1 MENSDLVNRFYK
13 MEVDCNLFEIKDN
26 YGICVW
32 DIIRYKVFSA
42 IQWESRNRNNNR
54 TNPPKQ
60 RRRYINAIK
69 SLLSSLYVILFVKR
83 KYFFFLVSRNRY
95 ELSDSFFDQNAYDTL
110 SLFDKKECLLNE
122 NYDADNRL
130 VYDGYPIFRNSSV
143 LVSFF
148 KKDKDEYNYSSI
160 VSIIKKYFPNFDL
173 DLGSLNKEYRRFWEE
188 YRYYRF
194 LFKRAKTEIVFIT
207 QSGLK
212 KGLFYAAKSL
222 KIPTIEFN
230 HGIVFNGH
238 MSYSYPQGI
247 KCTNYNADI
256 IFSLSNFWFKDMYLP
271 NTKVV
276 PVGNSYFYPRI
287 DESLSEV
294 DELSLLVI
302 SANLTGE
309 NLKDFIIESITH
321 DSSLKRFKIYFK
333 LHPNQF
339 NELEKYQ
346 SYFKDYEN
354 VMVVTNQHSVP
365 DYMKICAAMLTIQS
379 TAAYE
384 ALQLGRKVIIYKG
397 DGYDVMRV
405 IFDSPNTFVVNTPQ
419 GLIDALNEKLI
430 PSEYE
435 YFEKYNSTM
444 ARDVIQMVSLK

>member
-1 MENSDLVNRFYK
+1 MKSSDLVNRFYK
-13 MEVDCNLFEIKDN
+13 MEVDCNLFEIKDD

-32 DIIRYKVFSA
+32 DIIRYKVFAA
-42 IQWESRNRNNNR
+42 IQWETKKNNR
-54 TNPPKQ
+54 TTPKKQ
-60 RRRYINAIK
+60 RRRYINAIN

-83 KYFFFLVSRNRY
+83 KYYFFLVSRNRY

-122 NYDADNRL
+122 NYDVDNRL
-130 VYDGYPIFRNSSV
+130 VYDGYPLFRNSSV

-148 KKDKDEYNYSSI
+148 KKNQDEYNFSSI
-160 VSIIKKYFPNFDL
+160 IRIIKEYFPNFDL
-173 DLGSLNKEYRRFWEE
+173 DFGSLNKEYKRFWEE

-194 LFKRAKTEIVFIT
+194 LFKRTKTEIVFIT
-207 QSGLK
+207 QSGLR

-247 KCTNYNADI
+247 NCTNYNADI

-287 DESLSEV
+287 DERPSVV
-294 DELSLLVI
+294 DVHSLLVI

-309 NLKDFIIESITH
+309 QLKDFLIESMLCDNT
-321 DSSLKRFKIYFK
+321 LKSIKIFFK

-365 DYMKICAAMLTIQS
+365 EYMKICAAMLTIQS

-397 DGYDVMRV
+397 DGYEVMKV
-405 IFDSPNTFVVNTPQ
+405 IIGSPNTFFVNTPQ
-419 GLIDALNEKLI
+419 GLINAVNEKLI
-430 PSEYE
+430 PCEYE

-444 ARDVIQMVSLK
+444 ARKVIQAVTK